1 MTATRYEGLAGKVV
15 LITGASRGI
24 GRSIARAFGDAGADV
39 VVNSRTPQGANSTV
53 EEIVSSGGS
62 AEAAVADVGDPDVA
76 RALIAT
82 AVERHGRL
90 DVLVSNAGVGPLV
103 PLIEM
108 SPATWE
114 ETQRVNEWAL
124 FHCGQTAAKQ
134 MIAQGGGSIVV
145 IGSTASENAYDEQ
158 MANCASKAGLQM
170 LAMGMAWEWGPL
182 GVRTNVIQPG
192 WIDTPLNH
200 KYLSDTDVRE
210 GVSKQ
215 IPLRRIGTPDDVA
228 PAVLWVCSDD
238 AAYINGA
245 TIRVDGGRLA
255 GRSTVVSKRLEW
267 ARR

>member
-1 MTATRYEGLAGKVV
+1 M
-15 LITGASRGI
+15 
-24 GRSIARAFGDAGADV
+24 
-39 VVNSRTPQGANSTV
+39 
-53 EEIVSSGGS
+53 
-62 AEAAVADVGDPDVA
+62 VAQD
-76 RALIAT
+76 R
-82 AVERHGRL
+82 
-90 DVLVSNAGVGPLV
+90 
-103 PLIEM
+103 
-108 SPATWE
+108 
-114 ETQRVNEWAL
+114 
-124 FHCGQTAAKQ
+124 
-134 MIAQGGGSIVV
+134 GSIVL
-145 IGSTASENAYDEQ
+145 IGSTASETAFDEQ
-158 MANCASKAGLQM
+158 AANCASKAGLHM